1 FAGLLDGADDR
12 IALAQVVLL
21 HLAERHVDVAGAGE
35 VSARAHE
42 RVVVEDVEDAGD
54 RDEDVVLADLGLEL
68 VCRAALA
75 TALAPAPASAAAGRL
90 LFAVRVRLGRAV
102 ALPVLPVLVLAAA
115 AVAAAAAAAATGGLL
130 LGVAGLLA
138 LGGSVVVGGLLVAL
152 GLPAALGV
160 LLVLGGPIACGCV
173 FGLLG
178 GSGCLGLAAVGGLDA
193 LPRRGGLLCGERR
206 AHLVGDLGGD
216 GGCRAGRRRAQL
228 GQLVEHRARVDARL
242 GGEFVHAAAPGSG
255 LPGLGGLVGGGGC
268 VSGLGGSLSGR
279 GLGVA
284 LLLCLGLVR
293 LRLTGHGLGVR
304 LLCSRGR
311 DGVSRGRVAG
321 DGLCGGALGI
331 LHRLLRGLDRVV
343 DVGGV
348 V

>member
-1 FAGLLDGADDR
+1 LVHEHDHEVHFGVVDRDGVRDLLEHDRLPGLGRCDDEPALALADRRDQVDDALGQLLGCGLQAQALLRIQRRELAELDAAGGILGGQAVDRVHLDERVVLLTAGLLPFAGLLDGADDR

-130 LGVAGLLA
+130 LGVAGLL
-138 LGGSVVVGGLLVAL
+138 
-152 GLPAALGV
+152 
-160 LLVLGGPIACGCV
+160 
-173 FGLLG
+173 
-178 GSGCLGLAAVGGLDA
+178 
-193 LPRRGGLLCGERR
+193 
-206 AHLVGDLGGD
+206 
-216 GGCRAGRRRAQL
+216 
-228 GQLVEHRARVDARL
+228 
-242 GGEFVHAAAPGSG
+242 
-255 LPGLGGLVGGGGC
+255 
-268 VSGLGGSLSGR
+268 
-279 GLGVA
+279 
-284 LLLCLGLVR
+284 
-293 LRLTGHGLGVR
+293 
-304 LLCSRGR
+304 
-311 DGVSRGRVAG
+311 
-321 DGLCGGALGI
+321 
-331 LHRLLRGLDRVV
+331 
-343 DVGGV
+343 
-348 V
+348 